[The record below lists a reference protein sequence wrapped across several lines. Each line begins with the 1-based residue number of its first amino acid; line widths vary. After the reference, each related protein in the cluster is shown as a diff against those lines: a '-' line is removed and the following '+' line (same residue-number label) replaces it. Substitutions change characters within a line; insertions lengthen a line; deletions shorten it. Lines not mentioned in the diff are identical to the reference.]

1 MELRHLRYFIA
12 VAEHRHITRAAAQL
26 GIQQPPLTQQIQALE
41 RELGVSL
48 LRRHARGVELTPA
61 GESFLADA
69 LDILQMVDRAVEAA
83 GQTARGQRGRVR
95 IGMTNSTPF
104 HPLLPRVI
112 RAFRETAPNVVLTL
126 QEGGT
131 GELVDAVRAGRL
143 DGAFT
148 RSAMASASDLVVEVL
163 LKEELVV
170 ALPARH
176 PLAESPRGD
185 PRVRLQLLA
194 EDDFI
199 LYRRPNGPGLYD
211 TILTAC
217 HRAGF
222 SPKISQEVPVI
233 TSTLNLVAAG
243 LGVSVVPASLSR
255 HHLEGIVYAA
265 LAGRPK
271 LLAPLNLTYRR
282 GPKSAAFEGLIE
294 VIHSVLSSRTSR
306 QSAGISTN
314 LHSSAVA
321 LRSPP

>member
-1 MELRHLRYFIA
+1 MELRHLRYFVA

-26 GIQQPPLTQQIQALE
+26 GMQQPPLTQQIQALE
-41 RELGVSL
+41 REVGVSL

-61 GESFLADA
+61 GESFFADA
-69 LDILQMVDRAVEAA
+69 TEILQMVDRAIEAA
-83 GQTARGQRGRVR
+83 AETARGQRGRVR

-112 RAFRETAPNVVLTL
+112 GAFREAAPNVALTL

-143 DGAFT
+143 DAAFT
-148 RSAMASASDLVVEVL
+148 RSAMTSAADLVTEVL
-163 LKEELVV
+163 LKEDLVL

-176 PLAESPRGD
+176 PLAESSSGR
-185 PRVRLQLLA
+185 PRVRLRRFA
-194 EDDFI
+194 DDDFI

-211 TILTAC
+211 TIIAAC

-222 SPKISQEVPVI
+222 SPRISQEVPVI

-255 HHLEGIVYAA
+255 HHIEGIVYAA
-265 LAGRPK
+265 LVGRPK
-271 LLAPLNLTYRR
+271 LVAPLNLTYRQ
-282 GPKSAAFEGLIE
+282 GPNSAALEGFIE
-294 VIHSVLSSRTSR
+294 VIHSVLSMTR
-306 QSAGISTN
+306 
-314 LHSSAVA
+314 
-321 LRSPP
+321 